1 MKAIITGAA
10 GFIGAALMKSMLSNG
25 WEVLGIDNFSP
36 YYSVDLKRARLQ
48 DVKQHL
54 KALDRLD
61 AFKFREMDCLELT
74 LDSEEVRGECAD
86 VIVHLA
92 AQPGVAASQRVPE
105 RYLRDNVTVFMHML
119 EQVRQSGI
127 PMVFASSSTVY
138 GEQGCVTLEESRI
151 DKPLSVYG
159 ATKSCNEILAAAYS
173 RSFGLSLTGLRFFS
187 VYGPWGRPDMFY
199 YLAAQKILAEQ
210 EIEIYGDG
218 TIVRDMTYI
227 TDAVASVESVL
238 KYTIDNPGGYDV
250 SDVGFSNT
258 ITVNSM
264 IEQMASILSKRARVV
279 YRPGKYYD
287 MMATKAVNAKS
298 EYAMPLSS
306 VGVSE
311 GLMNF
316 AKWLESYNQSERG

>member
-10 GFIGAALMKSMLSNG
+10 GFIGAALIKSMVSNG

-48 DVKQHL
+48 DVEQHL
-54 KALDRLD
+54 KTLDRLD

-74 LDSEEVRGECAD
+74 LDSGEVRGECAD
-86 VIVHLA
+86 IIVHLA

-119 EQVRQSGI
+119 EQVRQSGT

-138 GEQGCVTLEESRI
+138 GEQGCVSLEKSRI

-199 YLAAQKILAEQ
+199 YIATKSILEHKI
-210 EIEIYGDG
+210 ISINGDG
-218 TIVRDMTYI
+218 TIRRDMTYI
-227 TDAVASVESVL
+227 ADAVNVL
-238 KYTIDNPGGYDV
+238 ETTVNEGV
-250 SDVGFSNT
+250 SNSDGFLVYDVGFGNVVSVSEIIELVSNHLG
-258 ITVNSM
+258 ITAE
-264 IEQMASILSKRARVV
+264 IEHQKARS
-279 YRPGKYYD
+279 YD
-287 MMATKAVNAKS
+287 MAETLANNIHPLYINGYKS
-298 EYAMPLSS
+298 
-306 VGVSE
+306 VSINE
-311 GLMNF
+311 GSWRF
-316 AKWLESYNQSERG
+316 VDWIKSYGRY